1 MVFGGASESMMSFES
16 YQFDDYSQVVSSLFD
31 VEQRAKRCRE
41 VFPVDCQKAF
51 ELGARLG
58 WKKV

>member
-1 MVFGGASESMMSFES
+1 
-16 YQFDDYSQVVSSLFD
+16 LFLW
-31 VEQRAKRCRE
+31 RRRE

-58 WKKV
+58 RKKA